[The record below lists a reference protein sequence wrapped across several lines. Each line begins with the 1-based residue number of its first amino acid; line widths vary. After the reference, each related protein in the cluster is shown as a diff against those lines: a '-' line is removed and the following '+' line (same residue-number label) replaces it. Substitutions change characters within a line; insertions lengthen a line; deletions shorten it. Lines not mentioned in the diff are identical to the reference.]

1 MLSDE
6 AIERVNDR
14 LVKRIEKA
22 NLEIIKTIAESVGK
36 IRSLTPTEA
45 HKLVQTLR
53 YGSDYDKIVNEIS
66 KISKVNKKDIEDIFE
81 AVAKSDYRFAKKFY
95 EYRKKKFI
103 PYEQTPLKNT
113 VEAIAK
119 MTQDE
124 YDNITNTIAFRRTIN
139 GKVHYEPIAKTYH
152 RILDEAVANLIPGS
166 ETFDTAMRR
175 TLKELIDSGI
185 RTVYYESGKSLR
197 TDSAIRMQ
205 MRTAQRTLHNEI
217 QEQIGKDIDAD
228 GVRITVHEAPA
239 PDHEEVQGHDFS
251 TVKPSEKEK
260 SEWEKL
266 QEDGI
271 AKDVNGKE
279 IDIHRTLKDGTIT
292 DDFRPISTMNCY
304 HVIESIVIGVNKP
317 QYSEEQLQQIIKDN
331 RKGFT
336 YEGKKYTLYEGTQRQ
351 RQIETEIRR
360 LKEEQIAA
368 TRSKNEEWVDA
379 VESEITT
386 MTRKY
391 VEFSRAGKLPTKME
405 RMEVPGYTYR
415 KKNR

>member
-53 YGSDYDKIVNEIS
+53 YGADYDKIVNEIS

-175 TLKELIDSGI
+175 TLKELTDSGN
-185 RTVYYESGKSLR
+185 RTVYY
-197 TDSAIRMQ
+197 
-205 MRTAQRTLHNEI
+205 
-217 QEQIGKDIDAD
+217 EQIGKDIDAD

-251 TVKPSEKEK
+251 TVKPNEKEK

-336 YEGKKYTLYEGTQRQ
+336 YEGKKYTLYEGTQKQ

-405 RMEVPGYTYR
+405 RMEVPGYTYH